1 MAGGDHHF
9 VPDSCAGTHAPQRF
23 GGGGEAE
30 WPQAISAH
38 SPAQGHSFEAA
49 VTVLGLAAKLNS
61 SDHCGFRLEL
71 EAPER

>member
-1 MAGGDHHF
+1 MSENAGGLG
-9 VPDSCAGTHAPQRF
+9 PTPPSAW
-23 GGGGEAE
+23 GGAE

-38 SPAQGHSFEAA
+38 SAARGHSFAAA

-71 EAPER
+71 EAPEG